1 MKLNLNPF
9 ETSNPMGLKDAAAV
23 AVVTALAVWILTFL
37 VNASIGQLRADPEE
51 FFFEAVKAYVIA
63 WAGNF
68 IGLAG
73 LTELVKR
80 SEKEGSSGG

>member
-23 AVVTALAVWILTFL
+23 ATVAAFATWILTFL
-37 VNASIGQLRADPEE
+37 AAASLGEIRADPEA
-51 FFFEAVKAYVIA
+51 FIFEAVKDYLVA
-63 WAGNF
+63 WAGTF
-68 IGLAG
+68 IALTG

-80 SEKEGSSGG
+80 SEKEGSPGG